1 MQKIPALARNFSLNI
16 SQDALCS
23 RSDSYIMIH
32 VECAPCI
39 GGTICA
45 VPQAASLMHPD
56 SSTHGRFRAYGRTIR
71 TAKSGAAF
79 SMQSAPDES
88 PSAFSESAKR
98 K

>member
-1 MQKIPALARNFSLNI
+1 MRKSPALARNFSLNI

-32 VECAPCI
+32 VECATCI

-56 SSTHGRFRAYGRTIR
+56 SSTHGRFRRMRANPAPHRKGRHHISH
-71 TAKSGAAF
+71 AAGA
-79 SMQSAPDES
+79 
-88 PSAFSESAKR
+88 
-98 K
+98 

>member
-56 SSTHGRFRAYGRTIR
+56 SSIHGRFRRIR
-71 TAKSGAAF
+71 ANHPHRKERRRVFHAVGA
-79 SMQSAPDES
+79 
-88 PSAFSESAKR
+88 
-98 K
+98 